1 MIHSP
6 TTQEVSFSGAGS
18 GHAKASVERPAEYKA
33 VLIQKLLSKVP
44 EWKSKSRE
52 VSNLE

>member
-18 GHAKASVERPAEYKA
+18 GHAKALVERPAEYKA